1 MAEKM
6 KILVIGSG
14 GREHALCWKI
24 AQSPLVGEI
33 HCAPGNPGIERL
45 AKCHTDCSLDD
56 IDSLVKVATRVNP
69 DLAVIGPEGPLCA
82 GLVERFGLE
91 RIKCFGPSVR
101 AAELEGSKAFAKSL
115 MRRHGIPTA
124 DFVVFDQEVK
134 AIAYIEEHGAPLVVK
149 ASGLAAGKGAIVAR
163 SMDEAKKAVRDCF
176 SGKFGAAGREVVI
189 EEFMRGEE
197 ASVLALVDGGNIAV
211 LPAAQDHKAAFDGDQ
226 GPNTGGMGAYS
237 PAPVVTHE
245 MEDRIIREVLWPTV
259 MALKKENREFKG
271 VLYAGLMITP
281 QGPRVV
287 EFNVRFGDPEC
298 QAVLLRLK
306 SDLVPLMLACI
317 DGTLDQQDLQVRTE
331 AACCVILAA
340 GGYPGS
346 YPKGDLITGLDP
358 APAGV
363 QVFHAGTAWRDA
375 RTKDAVVT
383 NGGRV
388 LGVAALGDSIEQ
400 AVEKCYAGMAGIAFD
415 GMQFRRD
422 IGHRALKRGAR

>member
-1 MAEKM
+1 MADKM

-45 AKCHTDCSLDD
+45 AKCHYDCKVDD
-56 IDSLVKVATRVNP
+56 LDSLIKVATRVNP
-69 DLAVIGPEGPLCA
+69 DLTVVGPEGPLCA
-82 GLVERFGLE
+82 GVVERFGLE
-91 RIKCFGPSVR
+91 RIRCFGPSVR
-101 AAELEGSKAFAKSL
+101 AAELEGSKAFAKAL

-163 SMDEAKKAVRDCF
+163 SMEEAKQAVRDCF
-176 SGKFGAAGREVVI
+176 GGKFGKAGNEVVI

-197 ASVLALVDGGNIAV
+197 ASILALVDGGNIAV
-211 LPAAQDHKAAFDGDQ
+211 LPAAQDHKAIFDGDQ

-237 PAPVVTHE
+237 PAPVVTRE
-245 MEDRIIREVLWPTV
+245 MEDRIVREVLWPTV

-271 VLYAGLMITP
+271 VLYAGLMITH

-298 QAVLLRLK
+298 QAVLMRLK
-306 SDLVPLMLACI
+306 SDLVPLMQACI
-317 DGTLDQQDLQVRTE
+317 DGTLDKQDLDVRSE
-331 AACCVILAA
+331 AACCVIMAA
-340 GGYPGS
+340 KGYPDQ
-346 YPKGDLITGLDP
+346 YPKGDVITGLDQV
-358 APAGV
+358 PAGV
-363 QVFHAGTAWRDA
+363 QVFHAGTAWQDV
-375 RTKDAVVT
+375 RTKQAIVT

-388 LGVAALGDSIEQ
+388 LGVTALGATIEQ
-400 AVEKCYAGMAGIAFD
+400 AVEKVYSGVAAIRWDGVQYRKDIA
-415 GMQFRRD
+415 
-422 IGHRALKRGAR
+422 HRALKRTSK